1 MQSFSDLNL
10 SPKVLRAIEELGY
23 TEPSPIQAQ
32 ALPLLLGNNTDFLG
46 LAATGTGK
54 TAAFTIPLLERLDPN
69 VRQVQGLILCPT
81 RELAMQVTDQV
92 NLLGKY
98 LGVTALPI
106 YGGASYNDQH
116 RGLHRGVS
124 VVVGTPGRIC
134 DHIRQGTLNLEK
146 LQVLVLDE
154 ADEMI
159 SMGFKD
165 DLMAVLDSVPDGQ
178 ANTWLFSAT
187 MSPDVRRVAD
197 TYLKN
202 PAQVQVNRSE
212 MVPTTIE
219 QLFYITHESSKPDVL
234 CKLIDSVDDFYGLI
248 FCQTKALVA
257 DLTSHLMDRGYRV
270 DSLHGDKTQSAR
282 EITMKAFRERKVKIL
297 VCTDVAARGLDVKDV
312 THVMNY
318 SIPRELDSY
327 VHRIGRTARCGKS
340 GVAMSLISPRQRS
353 MVGQIERLT
362 KSVLQEGSIPTRRE
376 LGAKKVSSFLAKFQE
391 QENYTRAIESMGDE
405 WKLALSTMTPE
416 EIAGRFLALNFTD
429 IFNDKDADLRAAPS
443 RLGFVDRGD
452 DRGDRGGR
460 GGYDRDRGERPRM
473 DRGGSR
479 GNDRDSR
486 SGGGSRDRDRGGSER
501 PRMDRGEFPRRP
513 APFRAEG
520 GPRIVRADDSVSAP
534 APVSNPSPA
543 PAPVAAAAKEYRAPK
558 AAAAVAAA
566 PTKPWPREGAE
577 KKPYEAK
584 KKAELKPKR
593 TFDPSESKSS
603 GSGFAGKPRK
613 EKRS

>member
-1 MQSFSDLNL
+1 M
-10 SPKVLRAIEELGY
+10 GY
-23 TEPSPIQAQ
+23 TAPSPIQAQ
-32 ALPLLLGNNTDFLG
+32 ALPLLLGKTTDFLG

-165 DLMAVLDSVPDGQ
+165 DLMSVLDSVPEGQ

-202 PAQVQVNRSE
+202 PEQVQVNRSE
-212 MVPTTIE
+212 MVPTSIE
-219 QLFYITHESSKPDVL
+219 QLFYVTHESNKPDVL

-282 EITMKAFRERKVKIL
+282 EITMKAFRDRKVKIL

-340 GVAMSLISPRQRS
+340 GVAMSLISPRQRG

-362 KSVLQEGSIPTRRE
+362 KSTLIEGSVPTRRE

-391 QENYTRAIESMGDE
+391 QEHFDRAIESMGDE
-405 WKLALSTMTPE
+405 WKAALAAMSPE

-452 DRGDRGGR
+452 DRGGDRGGR
-460 GGYDRDRGERPRM
+460 GGYDRGARGSDRGPRGA
-473 DRGGSR
+473 DRGG
-479 GNDRDSR
+479 R
-486 SGGGSRDRDRGGSER
+486 SFDRDRTSA
-501 PRMDRGEFPRRP
+501 PRSAERGEFPRRP
-513 APFRAEG
+513 APVRVEG
-520 GPRIVRADDSVSAP
+520 GGNGIVKHADAP
-534 APVSNPSPA
+534 GASKDYRGPKI
-543 PAPVAAAAKEYRAPK
+543 AAAAKPAFTRDEAPR
-558 AAAAVAAA
+558 
-566 PTKPWPREGAE
+566 KPFDAE
-577 KKPYEAK
+577 KKSK
-584 KKAELKPKR
+584 LKPKR
-593 TFDPSESKSS
+593 TFDPSESVST
-603 GSGFAGKPRK
+603 GSGFAGKARK

>member
-1 MQSFSDLNL
+1 MQSFSELNL
-10 SPKVLRAIEELGY
+10 SPKVLRAIEDLGY
-23 TEPSPIQAQ
+23 ESPSPIQAQ
-32 ALPLLLGNNTDFLG
+32 ALPLLLGKSTDFLG

-54 TAAFTIPLLERLDPN
+54 TAAFSIPLLERLDPN

-92 NLLGKY
+92 NLLGKH
-98 LGVTALPI
+98 LGVSALPI

-124 VVVGTPGRIC
+124 IVVGTPGRIC
-134 DHIRQGTLNLEK
+134 DHIRQGSLRLEK

-165 DLMAVLDSVPDGQ
+165 DLMAVLDSVPEGQ

-212 MVPTTIE
+212 MVPTAIE
-219 QLFYITHESSKPDVL
+219 QLFYVTHEANKPDVL

-257 DLTSHLMDRGYRV
+257 DLSSHLMDRGYRV

-362 KSVLQEGSIPTRRE
+362 KSVLQEGRIPTRRE

-391 QENYTRAIESMGDE
+391 QEHYARAIESMSEE
-405 WKLALSTMTPE
+405 WKLALSSMSPE
-416 EIAGRFLALNFTD
+416 EVAGRFLAFNFTD
-429 IFNDKDADLRAAPS
+429 IFNDKDADRRAAPS

-452 DRGDRGGR
+452 DRGGR
-460 GGYDRDRGERPRM
+460 GGYDRDRG
-473 DRGGSR
+473 GSR
-479 GNDRDSR
+479 G
-486 SGGGSRDRDRGGSER
+486 GDRDRGGSRDRFER
-501 PRMDRGEFPRRP
+501 PRLERGEFPRRP
-513 APFRAEG
+513 AAIRVEG
-520 GPRIVRADDSVSAP
+520 GPRIVKADDASAP
-534 APVSNPSPA
+534 SSAKDYRSPK
-543 PAPVAAAAKEYRAPK
+543 VAASAS
-558 AAAAVAAA
+558 
-566 PTKPWPREGAE
+566 KPFDAE
-577 KKPYEAK
+577 KKSK
-584 KKAELKPKR
+584 LRPKR
-593 TFDPSESKSS
+593 TFDPSESPAS
-603 GSGFAGKPRK
+603 GSGYAGKARK

>member
-1 MQSFSDLNL
+1 MQLFSELNL
-10 SPKVLRAIEELGY
+10 SPKVLRAIQDLGY
-23 TEPSPIQAQ
+23 ETPSPIQAQ
-32 ALPLLLGNNTDFLG
+32 ALPLLLGNSTDFLG

-54 TAAFTIPLLERLDPN
+54 TAAFAIPLLERIDPA
-69 VRQVQGLILCPT
+69 VRSVQGLILCPT

-134 DHIRQGTLNLEK
+134 DHIRQGTLNLDK

-165 DLMAVLDSVPDGQ
+165 DLMAVLDSVPAGQ

-197 TYLKN
+197 TYLKD
-202 PAQVQVNRSE
+202 PQQVQVNRTE

-219 QLFYITHESSKPDVL
+219 QLFYVTHESSKPDVL
-234 CKLIDSVDDFYGLI
+234 CKLIDSVDDFYGLV

-297 VCTDVAARGLDVKDV
+297 ICTDVAARGLDVKDV

-340 GVAMSLISPRQRS
+340 GVAMSLIAPRQRG
-353 MVGQIERLT
+353 MIGQIERLT
-362 KSVLQEGSIPTRRE
+362 KSVLQEGTIPTRRE
-376 LGAKKVSSFLAKFQE
+376 LGAKKVASFLAKFQE
-391 QENYTRAIESMGDE
+391 QENFSRAIDSMSEE
-405 WKLALSTMTPE
+405 WKLALSTMSPE

-429 IFNDKDADLRAAPS
+429 IFNDKDAELRAAPAN
-443 RLGFVDRGD
+443 LGFVDS
-452 DRGDRGGR
+452 GDR
-460 GGYDRDRGERPRM
+460 
-473 DRGGSR
+473 
-479 GNDRDSR
+479 
-486 SGGGSRDRDRGGSER
+486 GSRDRGGPRSGDRRGAERDRGGPSRDRGLSRDR
-501 PRMDRGEFPRRP
+501 PRSMERGEFPRRP
-513 APFRAEG
+513 APVRAEG
-520 GPRIVRADDSVSAP
+520 GGRGIVKHDEIPSVGKDYRGP
-534 APVSNPSPA
+534 KI
-543 PAPVAAAAKEYRAPK
+543 AAAAKPFAREEAPR
-558 AAAAVAAA
+558 
-566 PTKPWPREGAE
+566 KPLDGE
-577 KKPYEAK
+577 KKSK
-584 KKAELKPKR
+584 LRPKR
-593 TFDPSESKSS
+593 TFDPSEGVSS